1 MHTAPERVTEL
12 IKIETPRIGKVLRAA
27 GVQPE

>member
-1 MHTAPERVTEL
+1 VTEL